1 VIPRWEGHNDARP
14 TRLLRPIPRSLNVSY
29 VGPPSKIPTDG
40 GPIPVDAGARFS
52 NRSLAFAHDAV
63 AGVGKMGV
71 WLLSAS
77 WCGRRRDVRADMLCD
92 PTGRCCGPFFA
103 LVVDTPLGGAIAVKS
118 STGLCFPSTAG
129 W

>member
-1 VIPRWEGHNDARP
+1 VAGRFLSTQAFG
-14 TRLLRPIPRSLNVSY
+14 SL
-29 VGPPSKIPTDG
+29 T
-40 GPIPVDAGARFS
+40 ALWR
-52 NRSLAFAHDAV
+52 FAHDAV

-71 WLLSAS
+71 WLLSAC

-92 PTGRCCGPFFA
+92 PTGPCCGPFFA

-129 W
+129 C